1 MKKLL
6 ALLVLAPLVA
16 AGCHHGFRSEVQGSG
31 KRERQKR
38 DIASFTSISAEGAFF
53 IDVVC
58 QKDQSLEIEGD
69 DNVLP
74 LVTTEVSGNVL
85 RLRNSKSYSVSE
97 PITLKISVPNLEA
110 LSVNGA
116 GKFQVTNV
124 NNEKFEIDSNGAAV
138 ISVSGTTKVID
149 IDTNGAAKID
159 THNLRASHGIVD
171 SKGVSKVDLGVADQ
185 LDVTVSGPSIVTYKG
200 DPTVNKTIHGP
211 GKVQKRAD
219 EGA

>member
-1 MKKLL
+1 MRKLL
-6 ALLVLAPLVA
+6 ALLVCAPLVA
-16 AGCHHGFRSEVQGSG
+16 AGCHHGFRSEVRGSG

-38 DIASFTSISAEGAFF
+38 EIGAFTSISAEGAFF

-58 QKDQSLEIEGD
+58 QKDPSLQIEGD

-85 RLRNSKSYSVSE
+85 RIRNSKSYSVNE
-97 PITLKISVPNLEA
+97 PITLKLSVPNLEA

-124 NNEKFEIDSNGAAV
+124 NNEKFEIDSNGAAM
-138 ISVSGTTKVID
+138 ITVSGTTKVID

-159 THNLRASHGIVD
+159 THNLRASRGIVD
-171 SKGVSKVDLGVADQ
+171 SKGVSKVDLGVSDQ

-211 GKVQKRAD
+211 GKVEKRAD